1 MSRNLA
7 GVPVWWLTQLED
19 TPFREMGESWVEEA
33 LNQVKDYVFT
43 LRTWK
48 PLKALR
54 KEVIRLSLHSRMIT
68 LVTVREIDGV
78 GSE

>member
-19 TPFREMGESWVEEA
+19 TPSREMGGSQVEEA
-33 LNQVKDYVFT
+33 PNQVKDYVFT

-48 PLKALR
+48 PLKVLR
-54 KEVIRLSLHSRMIT
+54 KEVIRLSLHSRTIT
-68 LVTVREIDGV
+68 LDPVWEIDGV
-78 GSE
+78 GPE

>member
-1 MSRNLA
+1 MSGNLA

-19 TPFREMGESWVEEA
+19 TPFREMGGNWVEEA

>member
-1 MSRNLA
+1 MSGNLA

-54 KEVIRLSLHSRMIT
+54 KEVIRLS
-68 LVTVREIDGV
+68 
-78 GSE
+78 